1 MHTEHIQAPNVI
13 ARFANRPPNNGDPTN
28 QRHELL
34 EEAILALLRQ
44 HCPAYL
50 KTDGRSIRT
59 AFSRS
64 FVRFVLER
72 AHGNQARRRNRR
84 VQPQHH
90 PQACARLRD
99 PMHAAR
105 LPLTQDSP
113 MKAASHGKLLRNHPQ
128 QLLSRQGH

>member
-1 MHTEHIQAPNVI
+1 MKAAGPGKRGFSGSCRTPTESTPMNTEHIQAPNVI

-59 AFSRS
+59 AFSRA

-72 AHGNQARRRNRR
+72 AHGNQARAAEIGGFNRNTIRRLVRTFGIR
-84 VQPQHH
+84 CTP
-90 PQACARLRD
+90 R
-99 PMHAAR
+99 AA
-105 LPLTQDSP
+105 
-113 MKAASHGKLLRNHPQ
+113 H
-128 QLLSRQGH
+128 